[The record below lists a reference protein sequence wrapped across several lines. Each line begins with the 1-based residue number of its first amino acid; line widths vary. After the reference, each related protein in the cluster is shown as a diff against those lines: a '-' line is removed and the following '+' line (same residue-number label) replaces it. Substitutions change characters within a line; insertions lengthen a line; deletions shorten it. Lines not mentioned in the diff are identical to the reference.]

1 MTVTIL
7 LTAGQ
12 SFTINRE
19 NSVKAISI
27 QGTNSDSVTVTG
39 SGVINIGNTSYG
51 GGSIALSESK
61 QALTIIA
68 NEGELIE
75 GLTISSTGTAT
86 ANIVA
91 QI

>member
-39 SGVINIGNTSYG
+39 SGVINIGNTSY
-51 GGSIALSESK
+51 
-61 QALTIIA
+61 
-68 NEGELIE
+68 
-75 GLTISSTGTAT
+75 
-86 ANIVA
+86 
-91 QI
+91 